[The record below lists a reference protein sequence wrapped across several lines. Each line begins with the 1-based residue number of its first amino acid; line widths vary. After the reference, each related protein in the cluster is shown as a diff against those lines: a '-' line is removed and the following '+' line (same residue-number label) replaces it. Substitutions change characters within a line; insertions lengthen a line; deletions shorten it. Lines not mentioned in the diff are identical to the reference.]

1 MMFIEAGRF
10 IKAITPS
17 LISFGQFLFT
27 RYGGRSDLAVAALK
41 KLEDR
46 WDDYDKEVMRIN
58 DEFEQLKR
66 EGK

>member
-1 MMFIEAGRF
+1 MMFMEAGRF
-10 IKAITPS
+10 IKAITPA
-17 LISFGQFLFT
+17 LISFGQFLFN

-46 WDDYDKEVMRIN
+46 WEGYEKEVVRI
-58 DEFEQLKR
+58 DEEFETLKR